1 MQMRFFHFVIMY
13 NNGYMND
20 EARAQKQKYRHDFS
34 PQCHFKN
41 AAGSAV
47 GRRLV
52 FSEWAN
58 TDSSAW
64 TNRLVSLWLV

>member
-1 MQMRFFHFVIMY
+1 MY

-20 EARAQKQKYRHDFS
+20 EAREQKQKYRHDFS

-58 TDSSAW
+58 TDSSA
-64 TNRLVSLWLV
+64 